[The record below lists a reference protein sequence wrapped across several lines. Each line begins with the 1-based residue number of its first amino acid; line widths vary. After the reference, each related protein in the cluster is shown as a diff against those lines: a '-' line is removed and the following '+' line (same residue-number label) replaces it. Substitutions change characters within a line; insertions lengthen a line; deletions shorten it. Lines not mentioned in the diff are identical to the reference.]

1 MQPDEPQD
9 TQTQPPEPS
18 VPAAAVPPSPAPE
31 AGAPNP
37 ADNIPTDVAESG
49 PSADTPADITASP
62 APEAPPAYPQPVD
75 GLSGESI
82 VVGGGSEPAG
92 SNRKMPVT
100 AALVVLVALVAVGGF
115 YAFKNPKAGVSSS
128 AGSHQAADLLPATT
142 PPAAVSIT
150 GSGFSPATV
159 SVKAGQA
166 VVWTNSDSK
175 PHFVTSDDPKPTGNT
190 PDPKSGQAIAA
201 GGSYDYVFSKA
212 GTYTYHDD
220 LNPGSGFKGVVVVK

>member
-1 MQPDEPQD
+1 MSDEAEPKHPKAHSPHQSQAAAAA
-9 TQTQPPEPS
+9 QTDDLSARAMSSIRRAMFVSTGLLVLIALMSLVSYYAFRTTTPGS
-18 VPAAAVPPSPAPE
+18 GAAAVA
-31 AGAPNP
+31 A
-37 ADNIPTDVAESG
+37 
-49 PSADTPADITASP
+49 
-62 APEAPPAYPQPVD
+62 QP
-75 GLSGESI
+75 
-82 VVGGGSEPAG
+82 
-92 SNRKMPVT
+92 
-100 AALVVLVALVAVGGF
+100 
-115 YAFKNPKAGVSSS
+115 
-128 AGSHQAADLLPATT
+128 LPATT